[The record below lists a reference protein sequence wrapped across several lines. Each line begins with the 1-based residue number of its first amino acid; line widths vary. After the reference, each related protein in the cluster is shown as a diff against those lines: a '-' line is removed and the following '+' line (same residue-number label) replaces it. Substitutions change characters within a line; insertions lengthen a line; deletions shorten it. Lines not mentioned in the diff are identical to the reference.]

1 MKVKKVMKK
10 IVLLILIAMFVILT
24 GCMTNDKTPV
34 TVHIT
39 SIPSNASVY
48 FDETYK
54 GTTPIDIEGIAKGKH
69 KVLVVKAGC
78 VAEKSNIKV
87 EKSAL
92 FNFSLKEVPTIV
104 NEKCGDVYGSIIYQN
119 KLYTVE
125 TYDRPHRIYV
135 RCIDLNKKQE
145 SWKYEITHTLLS
157 SVKDFKLINGNVY
170 VSVDEE
176 TNSCYKNRNNCYF
189 VYVINEDGQLINKYT
204 LDWISQGEIGKK
216 GIVVD
221 YDFDFFN
228 RTYDN
233 LIGGY
238 SLNEHKYLWK
248 KHIKGNPVIGKD
260 LGGNDYYLFQVADS
274 YLRIIKIDKQ
284 TGTFITDRTFP
295 EMGNFPEDE
304 TTGASFAKP
313 FAVIGHKAFF
323 TPDEEHIYC
332 VDLDSMKII
341 NSLDTGIYFS
351 GNNIKSVGGL
361 LFVPGEGK
369 TLVIDLNSG
378 KIIKTLNKEFDEI
391 AVSNERIYI
400 AVNGD
405 RIYCFD
411 RRGKEIPFPYSPKM
425 LGGSFESMEIK
436 NNILIATAVN
446 RITGEAVDYIYAF
459 DTKTNEPLFAL
470 KNAKLLS
477 FTDSTLVVTTF
488 DDSFSHK
495 NARLA
500 VIDLSKL
507 QR

>member
-1 MKVKKVMKK
+1 MKR
-10 IVLLILIAMFVILT
+10 IVLLLLTLFIIVLT
-24 GCMTNDKTPV
+24 GCGKAEDKTPAAV
-34 TVHIT
+34 KII
-39 SIPSNASVY
+39 SNPSGAFVYIDGKYEGETPLNAVS
-48 FDETYK
+48 
-54 GTTPIDIEGIAKGKH
+54 IAKGLHRIIVGKPNYI
-69 KVLVVKAGC
+69 V
-78 VAEKSNIKV
+78 EKDNIKV

-92 FNFSLKEVPTIV
+92 FNFSLKEIPTVV
-104 NEKCGDVYGSIIYQN
+104 NEKCGELYSSIIYRN

-135 RCIDLNKKQE
+135 RCIDLNKKRE

-204 LDWISQGEIGKK
+204 LDWMNQGEIGKK

-284 TGTFITDRTFP
+284 TGTFIADRTFP
-295 EMGNFPEDE
+295 EMGSFPEDE
-304 TTGASFAKP
+304 ATGASFAKP

-341 NSLDTGIYFS
+341 NSFDTGVYFS
-351 GNNIKSVGGL
+351 ENNIKSVGSL